1 MSLPVKSKFDP
12 QFALVDS
19 SGRATQQF
27 RDYLLKLDALVSAI
41 AAGNLPVLVN
51 AANDA
56 AAAAAGVQL
65 GQEYRNVNA
74 LQQRLV

>member
-19 SGRATQQF
+19 SCRATQQF

-41 AAGNLPVLVN
+41 AAGNLPVLIN

-56 AAAAAGVQL
+56 AAAAAGVQV
-65 GQEYRNVNA
+65 GQAYRNVNA